1 MTISSYGLS
10 LILAIIACVIGG
22 VLGGLTLARPGSASG
37 LATQGDDDAE
47 GEGALPTAVPLTDG
61 KTQPRFELKSDGR
74 TEGRALGG
82 LLILSHAA
90 TALFLGYQSNVGAA
104 MAFALAM
111 AWMGAALGRAVSALL
126 DRPRARLNLSRL
138 AFELMLAATLALP
151 FFNPGRLVI
160 LRGHGML
167 V

>member
-22 VLGGLTLARPGSASG
+22 VLGGLTLARPGAVLGLTALDKDRDNDGDGEPPPASA
-37 LATQGDDDAE
+37 
-47 GEGALPTAVPLTDG
+47 PL
-61 KTQPRFELKSDGR
+61 

-82 LLILSHAA
+82 LLILSHASA
-90 TALFLGYQSNVGAA
+90 ALFLGYQSHVGAS

-111 AWMGAALGRAVSALL
+111 AWMGAALGRAVSALV
-126 DRPRARLNLSRL
+126 DKASVSRARGRFNLGSL
-138 AFELMLAATLALP
+138 VFEIMIAVTLSLP
-151 FFNPGRLVI
+151 FFNAGRLVV

>member
-1 MTISSYGLS
+1 VIISSYGLS

-22 VLGGLTLARPGSASG
+22 VLGGLTLARPGSAPG
-37 LATQGDDDAE
+37 LTAPE
-47 GEGALPTAVPLTDG
+47 GEAPAPSLSIDNRG
-61 KTQPRFELKSDGR
+61 
-74 TEGRALGG
+74 LGG

-90 TALFLGYQSNVGAA
+90 TALFLGYQSSVGAA

-111 AWMGAALGRAVSALL
+111 AWLGAALGRAASVLI
-126 DRPRARLNLSRL
+126 DRPKGRLNLTSL
-138 AFELMLAATLALP
+138 LFEVLIAVTLCLP
-151 FFNPGRLVI
+151 FFNAGRLVV

>member
-37 LATQGDDDAE
+37 LAIQGDDAAE

-61 KTQPRFELKSDGR
+61 KTEPRFELKSDGR

-111 AWMGAALGRAVSALL
+111 AWLGAALGRAASVLVDKPKS
-126 DRPRARLNLSRL
+126 RLNLTSL
-138 AFELMLAATLALP
+138 AFEVLIAVTLSLP
-151 FFNPGRLVI
+151 FFNAGRLVV

>member
-1 MTISSYGLS
+1 MIISSYGLS

-22 VLGGLTLARPGSASG
+22 VLGGLTLARPGSVLGLTALGNDTDAPPATG
-37 LATQGDDDAE
+37 LA
-47 GEGALPTAVPLTDG
+47 
-61 KTQPRFELKSDGR
+61 

-90 TALFLGYQSNVGAA
+90 TALFLGYQSSIGAA

-111 AWMGAALGRAVSALL
+111 AWLGAALGRAASVLI
-126 DRPRARLNLSRL
+126 DKPKNRLNLTSL
-138 AFELMLAATLALP
+138 AFEILIAVTLCLP
-151 FFNPGRLVI
+151 FFNAGRLVV

>member
-1 MTISSYGLS
+1 VIISSYGLS

-22 VLGGLTLARPGSASG
+22 VMGGLTLARPGSVLGLTALSGEGGDDADAPPATG
-37 LATQGDDDAE
+37 LA
-47 GEGALPTAVPLTDG
+47 
-61 KTQPRFELKSDGR
+61 

-90 TALFLGYQSNVGAA
+90 TALFLGYQSSVGAA

-111 AWMGAALGRAVSALL
+111 AWLGAALGRAVSVWIDKPPA
-126 DRPRARLNLSRL
+126 DQGWSRLNLTSL
-138 AFELMLAATLALP
+138 AFEVLIAVTLSLP
-151 FFNPGRLVI
+151 FFNAGRLVV

>member
-10 LILAIIACVIGG
+10 LVLAIIACVIGG
-22 VLGGLTLARPGSASG
+22 VLGGLTLVRPGSVLG
-37 LATQGDDDAE
+37 LTAL
-47 GEGALPTAVPLTDG
+47 EGAADDEASAAPLAG
-61 KTQPRFELKSDGR
+61 EK

-82 LLILSHAA
+82 LLILSHATA
-90 TALFLGYQSNVGAA
+90 ALFLGYQSSVGAA

-111 AWMGAALGRAVSALL
+111 AWLGAAGGRAVSALI
-126 DRPRARLNLSRL
+126 DKSSPDKARFNLGSL
-138 AFELMLAATLALP
+138 VFELLIAATLALP
-151 FFNPGRLVI
+151 FFNAGRLVV